1 LSASNLFNRLSIT
14 NIRWK
19 KIIQGGWQQKL
30 LTNIFKPFGGGAI
43 TVWRILDNPVGK
55 GKAETPEPRQRQLRD
70 EAKSCGN
77 QPAHIRVINRRQSD
91 LASSKKLKGR
101 PKKAAKKCGKEDC
114 FLLTTVNHIRVA
126 AKPLPWGNDKPTH

>member
-1 LSASNLFNRLSIT
+1 MYGPHASVTCSALGLLPSIALSSELVRPTYHSFYLSASNLFNRLSIT

-30 LTNIFKPFGGGAI
+30 LTNTFKPFGGGAI

-77 QPAHIRVINRRQSD
+77 QPAHIRVINRR
-91 LASSKKLKGR
+91 
-101 PKKAAKKCGKEDC
+101 
-114 FLLTTVNHIRVA
+114 
-126 AKPLPWGNDKPTH
+126 